1 MLVVPFSLALFGAAC
16 LFVEVVTGIANS
28 EYASELPKPQSKV
41 YFWCSL
47 VVGLILALGSLYPEY
62 SLGPHVRVAGVPF
75 ATVILKFERGH
86 WIDFV
91 SPLIFPALVGNA
103 FLAALFS
110 QVLVFATRKLRRPRA
125 SDGRVTAP

>member
-1 MLVVPFSLALFGAAC
+1 MVVPFSLALFGVAC
-16 LFVEVVTGIANS
+16 LCVEVVTVIANS
-28 EYASELPKPQSKV
+28 EDTSELPKPQSKV

-47 VVGLILALGSLYPEY
+47 VAGLLLALGSLYPEY
-62 SLGPHVRVAGVPF
+62 SLEPHVRVVGVPF

-103 FLAALFS
+103 FLAALFP
-110 QVLVFATRKLRRPRA
+110 QVLVFAARKMRRSRA
-125 SDGRVTAP
+125 SDRRVTAP